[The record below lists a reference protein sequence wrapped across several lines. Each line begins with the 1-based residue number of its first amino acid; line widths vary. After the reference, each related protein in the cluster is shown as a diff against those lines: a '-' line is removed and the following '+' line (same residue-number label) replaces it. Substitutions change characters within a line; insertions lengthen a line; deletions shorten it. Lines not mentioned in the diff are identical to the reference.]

1 MDGVQNKVSVATPR
15 IEVCFS
21 PVMYPAYHNPEAIVV
36 VTDVLRASSAIVTA
50 LMNGALSII
59 PVETIQDA
67 KEFKSKGYLV
77 AAERDG
83 IKLEFADL
91 GNSPFNFT
99 SEKISGKQI
108 VYSTTNGTQA
118 IHMAREA
125 HQVIVGAFINLNATC
140 NYLSQTGR
148 DIIILCAGWKNRFS
162 LEDTVHAGAIV
173 ERILQDK
180 RYSTICDSALA
191 ALDLWQLAKPDVR
204 GYLEKCAQRSR
215 LRKNKL
221 DDVIDYCFTPDL
233 TEVIPV
239 FKGGQLVD
247 IQRKN

>member
-1 MDGVQNKVSVATPR
+1 MDDMLNMASGRTLR

-21 PVMYPAYHNPEAIVV
+21 PVMYSAFHNPEAIVV

-50 LMNGALSII
+50 LMNGAQSVI
-59 PVETIQDA
+59 PVETIQEA
-67 KEFKSKGYLV
+67 KDLKSKGFLV

-83 IKLEFADL
+83 IKLDFADL

-99 SEKISGKQI
+99 EEKIFGKQI

-125 HQVIVGAFINLNATC
+125 HRVIVGAFINLSATC
-140 NYLSQTGR
+140 RYLTSMGR

-173 ERILQDK
+173 EKVLQDQ

-191 ALDLWQLAKPDVR
+191 ALDLWKLAKPDIR

-215 LRKNKL
+215 LKKNKL

-239 FKGGQLVD
+239 FQEGQLVD
-247 IQRKN
+247 IHRKN

>member
-1 MDGVQNKVSVATPR
+1 MSELQNQVSERTLR

-21 PVMYPAYHNPEAIVV
+21 PVMYSAFHNSEAIVV

-50 LMNGALSII
+50 LMNGAQSVI
-59 PVETIQDA
+59 PVETILEA
-67 KEFKSKGYLV
+67 KNLKSKGFLV

-83 IKLEFADL
+83 IKLDFADL

-99 SEKISGKQI
+99 ADKISGKQI

-125 HQVIVGAFINLNATC
+125 HRVIVGAFINLSAICSFLTRMD
-140 NYLSQTGR
+140 R
-148 DIIILCAGWKNRFS
+148 DIIILCAGWKNRFC

-173 ERILQDK
+173 EKVLQNQ
-180 RYSTICDSALA
+180 RFSTICDSALA
-191 ALDLWQLAKPDVR
+191 ALDLWKFAKPDLR

-215 LRKNKL
+215 LRKNNL
-221 DDVIDYCFTPDL
+221 DDVIDYCLTPDL

-239 FKGGQLVD
+239 FHEGKLID
-247 IQRKN
+247 IQQIS

>member
-1 MDGVQNKVSVATPR
+1 MDDVLNKASGRTLR

-21 PVMYPAYHNPEAIVV
+21 PVMYSAFHNPEAIVV

-50 LMNGALSII
+50 LMNGAQSVI
-59 PVETIQDA
+59 PVETIQEA
-67 KEFKSKGYLV
+67 KDLKSKGFLV

-83 IKLEFADL
+83 IKLDFADL

-99 SEKISGKQI
+99 VEKISGKQI

-125 HQVIVGAFINLNATC
+125 HRVIVGAFINLSATC
-140 NYLSQTGR
+140 RYLTGMGR

-173 ERILQDK
+173 EKVLQDQ

-191 ALDLWQLAKPDVR
+191 ALDLWKLAKPDIR

-239 FKGGQLVD
+239 FQEGQLVD
-247 IQRKN
+247 IHRKS

>member
-1 MDGVQNKVSVATPR
+1 MDDALNKASYRTLR

-21 PVMYPAYHNPEAIVV
+21 PVMYSAFHNPEAIVV

-50 LMNGALSII
+50 LMNGAQSVI
-59 PVETIQDA
+59 PVATIQEA
-67 KEFKSKGYLV
+67 KDLKSKGFLV

-83 IKLEFADL
+83 IKLDFADL

-99 SEKISGKQI
+99 EEKISGKQI

-125 HQVIVGAFINLNATC
+125 YRVIVGAFINLSATC
-140 NYLSQTGR
+140 NYLTRMDR

-173 ERILQDK
+173 EKILQDQ
-180 RYSTICDSALA
+180 RYSKIRC
-191 ALDLWQLAKPDVR
+191 
-204 GYLEKCAQRSR
+204 
-215 LRKNKL
+215 
-221 DDVIDYCFTPDL
+221 
-233 TEVIPV
+233 
-239 FKGGQLVD
+239 
-247 IQRKN
+247 